1 MKATQLMIAAFRHYV
16 ATLACGRHAPR
27 LPTPSQAV
35 VQVACPKP
43 SKPWC
48 QLRCLPL
55 VLHVHLL
62 VIRVHGV
69 NEGINL
75 GRTRQGLHNQVV
87 EQWVHLCMQAAAVRR
102 AGQRRQGWWGPG
114 SPPAGQCRLPSHCKF
129 LYQCLCCCQAT
140 REPFY
145 GSPPQERNGTTH
157 LSGRHGLCSLCS
169 DSPRDLKLGTA
180 GQALASQ
187 QSAAGS
193 R

>member
-114 SPPAGQCRLPSHCKF
+114 SPPAGQCLVA
-129 LYQCLCCCQAT
+129 CLFT
-140 REPFY
+140 
-145 GSPPQERNGTTH
+145 NV
-157 LSGRHGLCSLCS
+157 
-169 DSPRDLKLGTA
+169 
-180 GQALASQ
+180 
-187 QSAAGS
+187 SAAVKQHVS
-193 R
+193 RCRAARHKNGMEPPT